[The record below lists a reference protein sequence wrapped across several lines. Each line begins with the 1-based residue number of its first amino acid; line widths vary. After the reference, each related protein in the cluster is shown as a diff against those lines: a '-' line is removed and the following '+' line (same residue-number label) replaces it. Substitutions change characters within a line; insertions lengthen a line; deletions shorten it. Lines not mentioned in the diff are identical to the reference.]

1 MIAML
6 FINKFLWLC
15 RILETQKQSA
25 LAQGLKVK
33 ELHSRVTPVR
43 LPPRTQFLRRLDH
56 GILLD
61 VNHLDKTSINSV
73 LLSNQSPTS
82 EKWLGARKVVNA
94 RPYDTWKTPKAVGD
108 DFSLPNVPGG
118 NIMFCFLT
126 FICLR
131 QSYIPYGLGHRTSD
145 VTPGPLT
152 VTDTSIM
159 FHLTNFDASRNVILH
174 MGYGS
179 TVGGGGVWGGGGR

>member
-6 FINKFLWLC
+6 LIKKFLWLC
-15 RILETQKQSA
+15 RILETQKQCP
-25 LAQGLKVK
+25 LAQGFKVK

-61 VNHLDKTSINSV
+61 VNHLDKTSINSL

-94 RPYDTWKTPKAVGD
+94 RPYDTWKTPKAVGG

-118 NIMFCFLT
+118 NIMLCVCVAHNESILEGREPGGVVGLAT
-126 FICLR
+126 G
-131 QSYIPYGLGHRTSD
+131 YGLDG
-145 VTPGPLT
+145 PGIKSRWGRDFP
-152 VTDTSIM
+152 
-159 FHLTNFDASRNVILH
+159 HLSRPALGPSQPPVR
-174 MGYGS
+174 
-179 TVGGGGVWGGGGR
+179 GVPGVSRV

>member
-1 MIAML
+1 VIATL
-6 FINKFLWLC
+6 LINKFLWLC
-15 RILETQKQSA
+15 RILETQKQSP

-61 VNHLDKTSINSV
+61 VNRLDKTSINSI

-82 EKWLGARKVVNA
+82 EKWLGTRKVVNA

-118 NIMFCFLT
+118 NIMFCFLCYELHKMKTHWRGMLHFFLCDCPFVLIT
-126 FICLR
+126 FIFCINTETEQGNLNF
-131 QSYIPYGLGHRTSD
+131 IHTVPVVLYGFET
-145 VTPGPLT
+145 
-152 VTDTSIM
+152 
-159 FHLTNFDASRNVILH
+159 
-174 MGYGS
+174 
-179 TVGGGGVWGGGGR
+179 